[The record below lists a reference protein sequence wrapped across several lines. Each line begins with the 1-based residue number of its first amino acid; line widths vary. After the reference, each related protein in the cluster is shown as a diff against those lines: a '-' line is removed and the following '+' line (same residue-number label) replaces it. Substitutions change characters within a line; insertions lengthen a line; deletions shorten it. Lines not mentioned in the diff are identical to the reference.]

1 MAPRPYNTESRRRKQ
16 LELRAR
22 IAAAAAELHAQKG
35 GLATSYADIA
45 RHAGVS
51 LPTVYKHFPTPD
63 ELFGAC
69 TTHVAGRAPQ
79 LPIEEI
85 LAAPDLRA
93 AAERLVGAMDALHA
107 YFEPWQGWGEDRLV
121 PALADISADL
131 RRRQTALIAELL
143 SRHLGPGD
151 HREVAAAWESAVSF
165 DPWHRMV
172 RGHELSRPAVR
183 RLLVQMLLAVAGP
196 QPAASSNHGPGSTN
210 P

>member
-1 MAPRPYNTESRRRKQ
+1 MAPRSYNTESRRRKQ
-16 LELRAR
+16 LELRSR

-51 LPTVYKHFPTPD
+51 LPTVYKHFPSQT

-69 TTHVAGRAPQ
+69 TAHVASQAPQ
-79 LPIEEI
+79 LPVDEI
-85 LAAPDLRA
+85 LAAPDLRT
-93 AAERLVGAMDALHA
+93 AAERVVGAMDALHA
-107 YFEPWQGWGEDRLV
+107 HFEPWQAWREDRLV
-121 PALADISADL
+121 PFLADMYANL
-131 RRRQTALIAELL
+131 RRQQTALIADLL

-151 HREVAAAWESAVSF
+151 HREVAAAWESVVAF

-172 RGHELSRPAVR
+172 RGHELPRPAVR
-183 RLLVQMLLAVAGP
+183 RLLIQMLLAVAGP
-196 QPAASSNHGPGSTN
+196 QPAASSHPGPGSTN